1 MANCQN
7 MESQISWKRDGEVRG
22 YDSQGDLTY
31 QSNYQTRGEVDAVQP
46 LMGVDIMEYIKRAWQ
61 AQGTV
66 KVCIEFNQPLL

>member
-1 MANCQN
+1 MAKCQN
-7 MESQISWKRDGEVRG
+7 METEISWKRDGEVRG

-31 QSNYQTRGEVDAVQP
+31 QSNYFARGEVQMP

-66 KVCIEFNQPLL
+66 KVCIEFNQPLEG